1 MMRIRFLLLAG
12 FLAIACSAA
21 PAEKLKVLTTIPP
34 VYCFTANIA
43 GRLAEVSNL
52 LPPGTAAHDFQFTF
66 ADRRKLE
73 QADLVILNGLGLES
87 WLDKTLAASSAK
99 RIVRCAEGLASG
111 TNNPNPHV
119 WLDPILAC
127 QMVTNILTALQRSD
141 LPNAAAYATNAAV
154 FVLRLQKLDDE
165 IRTGLASL
173 TNRTIVTSHDAYPYF
188 ARRYG
193 LTIAGVIEETA
204 EVDPSSAHLTALRA
218 AIQKQR
224 VKALFVD
231 THTSPR
237 RARQWARDFKIAAG
251 VLDTLEEAP
260 LQPSA
265 YEDAMRRN
273 LRALQQTLR

>member
-1 MMRIRFLLLAG
+1 MRLCLSLVAGLLALS
-12 FLAIACSAA
+12 FPTRAA
-21 PAEKLKVLTTIPP
+21 ERLRVLTTIPP

-43 GRLAEVSNL
+43 GPFAHVQNL
-52 LPPGTAAHDFQFTF
+52 LPPGTTAHDFQFTF

-73 QADLVILNGLGLES
+73 QTDLLILNGLGLES
-87 WLDKTLAASSAK
+87 WLDKTLATAPAK
-99 RIVRCAEGLASG
+99 RVARCAEGLASG
-111 TNNPNPHV
+111 TNHSNPHL

-127 QMVTNILTALQRSD
+127 QMVTNILTALQQAD
-141 LPNAAAYATNAAV
+141 PGHAADYATNAAA
-154 FVLRLQKLDDE
+154 FVLRLRLLDEE
-165 IRTGLASL
+165 IRSGLLSL
-173 TNRTIVTSHDAYPYF
+173 TNRAIVTSHDAF
-188 ARRYG
+188 AHFAQRYG
-193 LTIAGVIEETA
+193 FTIAGVIEETA
-204 EVDPSSAHLTALRA
+204 EVDPSPAHLTALRA

-237 RARQWARDFKIAAG
+237 RARQWARDFKIAGG